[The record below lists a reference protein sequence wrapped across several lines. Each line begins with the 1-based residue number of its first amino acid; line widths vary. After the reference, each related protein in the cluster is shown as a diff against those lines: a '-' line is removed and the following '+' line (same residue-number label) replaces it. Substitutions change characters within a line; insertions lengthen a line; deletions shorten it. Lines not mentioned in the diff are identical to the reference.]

1 MIRRIFREYYLL
13 PRGEQRALLLLSLL
27 VVLTLGARMAVRKMP
42 VREPGNMDQ
51 FQEEAMGI
59 LSALAEADSLKEAL
73 RFKASYKAP
82 YAPYN
87 APFVANGAQVEANF
101 LASPIELNKAD
112 SIALLAL
119 PGIGPVF
126 AGRIVKYRALLGG
139 FCKVE
144 QLSEI
149 YGMKQE
155 TLELVTPL
163 VVLDITGLE
172 KLPINNSG
180 FRELLRHP
188 YLEYKDVKA
197 LVHYMD
203 TEGGIASVEDIR
215 LNCLLA
221 DSTLERMAPYI
232 DFTF

>member
-1 MIRRIFREYYLL
+1 M

-27 VVLTLGARMAVRKMP
+27 VLLTLGARVAVRKMP

-59 LSALAEADSLKEAL
+59 ISALAEADSLKQAL
-73 RFKASYKAP
+73 RLKASYRAPDAP
-82 YAPYN
+82 YGLSS
-87 APFVANGAQVEANF
+87 GAIDTQVEAGYE
-101 LASPIELNKAD
+101 ASPIELNKAD

-155 TLELVTPL
+155 TVELVTPL

-172 KLPINNSG
+172 KLPINNCS
-180 FRELLRHP
+180 FRGLLRHP
-188 YLEYKDVKA
+188 YLEYEDVKA

-203 TEGGIASVEDIR
+203 TEGGIASLEDIR
-215 LNCLLA
+215 RNCLLA
-221 DSTLERMAPYI
+221 DSTLERVAPYI